1 VIYLIILLFIINI
14 YLLWIV
20 WTLKKA
26 LITLHLIAVENVKTL
41 NEFINIQETLNKRFI
56 AKGIL
61 NN

>member
-1 VIYLIILLFIINI
+1 MYLILT
-14 YLLWIV
+14 V

-26 LITLHLIAVENVKTL
+26 FITLHLIAVENVKTL